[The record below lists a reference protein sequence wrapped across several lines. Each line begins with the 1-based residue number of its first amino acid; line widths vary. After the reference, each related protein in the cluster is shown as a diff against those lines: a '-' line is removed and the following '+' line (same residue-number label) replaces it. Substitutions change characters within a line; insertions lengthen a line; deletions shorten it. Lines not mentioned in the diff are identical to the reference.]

1 MKEVQPVDL
10 EHQPRPVNRRHFLFG
25 ALAATGATLLA
36 ACAGGGTS
44 PAPGGGG
51 APPAAK
57 APASPVAA
65 ANSIVFWHSMS
76 GVNGEA
82 VNHLV
87 EGFQQ
92 SQKQINVQAIFQ
104 GNYDDSLAKLKTA
117 LASNSA
123 PAMIQ
128 IFDIGQRF
136 MIDSEEIVPMQDFV
150 DRDKFALDDFEAA
163 ILNYYRVP
171 DKLYSMPFN
180 ASSAILYYN
189 KTAFKEAGL
198 DPEKP
203 PKTIDEVTEY
213 SRKLVKKSGGDVAQF
228 GFHQSV
234 YGWLFEQ
241 YMGVSASLYADNANG
256 REARATKV
264 VFDND
269 KGKAILDW
277 WKAGNADGLFF
288 NPGIDND
295 GSANAFN
302 AGKSAMYVESTARL
316 RGHINTIQG
325 KFDLGTGFFPRP
337 ANPPAEG
344 GNLIGGASLY
354 ILKSRPP
361 AEQQAAWEF
370 IKYVLSPPAQSQWQ
384 SETGYFAI
392 RKSAEN
398 EPAAKEWTTKYPQF
412 TTALNQIRQA
422 PQNRMTQGAVLG
434 VFPQARSR
442 VEKAL
447 ESLLLGQ
454 ASSEAALKSAA
465 EEINQAIGTY
475 NKSVK
480 A

>member
-1 MKEVQPVDL
+1 MDITSDAI
-10 EHQPRPVNRRHFLFG
+10 NRRSFLIG
-25 ALAATGATLLA
+25 ALATTGASLLA
-36 ACAGGGTS
+36 ACAGGGGGS
-44 PAPGGGG
+44 PAPG
-51 APPAAK
+51 APAAQ
-57 APASPVAA
+57 APATPVGAA
-65 ANSIVFWHSMS
+65 SNIVFWHSMS

-92 SQKQINVQAIFQ
+92 SQKQTAVQAIFQ
-104 GNYDDSLAKLKTA
+104 GNYDDSLAKLKTS

-123 PAMIQ
+123 PALIQ
-128 IFDIGQRF
+128 VFDIGQRF
-136 MIDSEEIVPMQDFV
+136 MIDSGEIVPMQDFI
-150 DRDKFALDDFEAA
+150 DRDKFTLDDFEPA

-180 ASSAILYYN
+180 VSSAILYYN
-189 KTAFKEAGL
+189 KSAFKAAGL

-203 PKTIDEVTEY
+203 PKTFDEVTDFAK
-213 SRKLVKKSGGDVAQF
+213 KLVKKSGNDVSQF
-228 GFHQSV
+228 GFHQSI

-241 YMGVSASLYADNANG
+241 YMGVSAALYADNANG

-269 KGKAILDW
+269 KGKAIFDW
-277 WKAGNADGLFF
+277 WKSGNAEGYFF

-316 RGHINTIQG
+316 RGHINTIQD
-325 KFDLGTGFFPRP
+325 KFELGTGFYPRP
-337 ANPPAEG
+337 TNPPADG

-354 ILKSRPP
+354 MMKSRP
-361 AEQQAAWEF
+361 ANEQQAAWEF
-370 IKYVLSPPAQSQWQ
+370 VKYVTSPPAQAQWQ
-384 SETGYFAI
+384 SDTGYFAI
-392 RKSAEN
+392 RKSAQN
-398 EPAAKEWTTKYPQF
+398 EAAAKEWTNKYPQF

-442 VEKAL
+442 VEKAI

-454 ASSEAALKSAA
+454 ATSDAALKAAA
-465 EEINQAIGTY
+465 EEINQAISTY

>member
-1 MKEVQPVDL
+1 MDPFS
-10 EHQPRPVNRRHFLFG
+10 RRRFLIG
-25 ALAATGATLLA
+25 AVAATSATLLA
-36 ACAGGGTS
+36 ACGQQAGGGAQPT
-44 PAPGGGG
+44 AQ
-51 APPAAK
+51 
-57 APASPVAA
+57 APATPASA

-76 GVNGEA
+76 GVNGDA
-82 VNHLV
+82 VNRMV

-92 SQKQINVQAIFQ
+92 AQKQITVQAIFQ
-104 GNYDDSLAKLKTA
+104 GTYDDSLAKLKTA

-123 PAMIQ
+123 PALIQ
-128 IFDIGQRF
+128 VYDIGQRF
-136 MIDSEEIVPMQDFV
+136 MIDSEEIVPMQDFI
-150 DRDKFALDDFEAA
+150 DRDKFALDDFEPA

-198 DPEKP
+198 DPEKA
-203 PKTIDEVTEY
+203 PKTFDEITDY
-213 SRKLVKKSGGDVAQF
+213 ARKLVKKSGNDVAQF
-228 GFHQSV
+228 GFHQAI

-241 YMGVSASLYADNANG
+241 YMGVSGALYADNGNG
-256 REARATKV
+256 RESRATKV
-264 VFDND
+264 VFDNE
-269 KGKAILDW
+269 KGKTVLDW
-277 WKAGNADGLFF
+277 WLAGNREGLFF

-316 RGHINTIQG
+316 RGHINAIQG
-325 KFDLGTGFFPRP
+325 KFELGTGFFPRP
-337 ANPPAEG
+337 NNPPNDG

-354 ILKSRPP
+354 MLKSRP
-361 AEQQAAWEF
+361 AGEQQAAWEF
-370 IKYVLSPPAQSQWQ
+370 VKYVASPAAQAQWQ
-384 SETGYFAI
+384 SDTGYFAT
-392 RKSAEN
+392 RKSAES
-398 EPAAKEWTTKYPQF
+398 EGVAKEWTGKYPQF

-442 VEKAL
+442 VEKAI
-447 ESLLLGQ
+447 ESVLLGQ
-454 ASSEAALKSAA
+454 ASSDAALKAA
-465 EEINQAIGTY
+465 TEEINQAIANY